1 MAMDPVCGMEV
12 DEKTAKDRSSFEGRA
27 FYFCSADC
35 REEFDESPEEYV
47 GEDERRTG
55 T

>member
-1 MAMDPVCGMEV
+1 MTIDPVCGMEV
-12 DEKTAKDRSSFEGRA
+12 DEKSVKDQSTFEGKT

-35 REEFDESPEEYV
+35 REEFDEAPEEYV
-47 GEDERRTG
+47 GEEERRTG

>member
-1 MAMDPVCGMEV
+1 MAIDPVCGMEV
-12 DEKTAKDRSSFEGRA
+12 DDRTAKDRSNFDGKT

-47 GEDERRTG
+47 GDRDLLTG